1 MAKLRI
7 APVAHALGLLLA
19 GCGGGDD
26 GGSASNDTPT
36 TEAGGQSAAATVEL
50 KDLKFNPDKVAI
62 TTGET
67 VEWVWKENVLH
78 NVTGDGF
85 KSDNIS
91 DGPFRHTFTKAG
103 TFDYHCTLHSG
114 MTGTVEVS

>member
-7 APVAHALGLLLA
+7 APIVLALGVLLA

-26 GGSASNDTPT
+26 GASGDTPT
-36 TEAGGQSAAATVEL
+36 TEAGAAPAAATVEL
-50 KDLKFNPDKVAI
+50 KDLKFKPDKVTIA
-62 TTGET
+62 TGET
-67 VEWVWKENVLH
+67 VSWVWKENVLH
-78 NVTGDGF
+78 NVSGEGF

-91 DGPFRHTFTKAG
+91 DGPYQHTFTEAG
-103 TFDYHCTLHSG
+103 TFDYQCTLHAG